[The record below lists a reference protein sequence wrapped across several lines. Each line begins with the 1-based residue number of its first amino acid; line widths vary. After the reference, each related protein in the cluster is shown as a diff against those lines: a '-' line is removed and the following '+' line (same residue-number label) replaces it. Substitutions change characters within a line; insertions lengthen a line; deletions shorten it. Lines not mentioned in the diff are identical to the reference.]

1 MKNTTTLNIL
11 NLIGFI
17 LMVTVNVL
25 ANALPIAGRT
35 TGDVSD
41 YVGNL
46 FVPAGFTFSI
56 WGVIYAALAFFIFY
70 NFKNVKKWPV
80 SDALKEI
87 GFLFLISCIINAVW
101 IVCWHNLFIGTS
113 LILMLGL
120 LTTLILIYLKTRSL
134 DTPLAMNIPFSI
146 YLGWI
151 SVATIANTAGFLT
164 FINWD
169 GFGVEPQ
176 TWTIIMLSVATI
188 LGLIMLF
195 RFKDYAFVGVVLWA
209 LWGILYKRLNDDV
222 ANDSMIEWGIHA
234 MFAVLVIGII
244 IRIYKKR

>member
-35 TGDVSD
+35 TGEISD
-41 YVGNL
+41 FVGNL

-56 WGVIYAALAFFIFY
+56 WGIIYLALAFFVFY

-80 SDALKEI
+80 SDAVKEI
-87 GFLFLISCIINAVW
+87 GFLFLISCVINAVW
-101 IVCWHNLFIGTS
+101 IVCWHNLYIGTS
-113 LILMLGL
+113 LVLMIGL

-134 DTPLAMNIPFSI
+134 DTPMAINIPFSI

-164 FINWD
+164 FIGWN
-169 GFGVEPQ
+169 GFGIAPQ
-176 TWTIIMLSVATI
+176 IWTVFMLSIATV
-188 LGLIMLF
+188 LGIIVLF
-195 RFKDYAFVGVVLWA
+195 RYRDYAFVGVLLWA
-209 LWGILYKRLNDDV
+209 FFGILYKRLADTESVD
-222 ANDSMIEWGIHA
+222 AMIEWSLYGF
-234 MFAVLVIGII
+234 FAILIIAII
-244 IRIYKKR
+244 IRINKKR